1 MSWNIGFSRN
11 LLLKLHNKLGLF
23 HIVLEEK
30 SQKISLTI
38 IESQNLPYLQNLDV
52 ESQISHFEWT
62 LHNGRRKI
70 HICDK
75 PVNLGNF
82 VFDEENH
89 ERKTWKLFGRTC
101 NRSLLVF
108 LCQFF
113 VIVLMLVC
121 AIVRIM
127 LSTTC
132 EETTVWVAI
141 LSSTV
146 GYILPSPKL

>member
-1 MSWNIGFSRN
+1 MGD
-11 LLLKLHNKLGLF
+11 
-23 HIVLEEK
+23 E
-30 SQKISLTI
+30 
-38 IESQNLPYLQNLDV
+38 
-52 ESQISHFEWT
+52 
-62 LHNGRRKI
+62 
-70 HICDK
+70 CDK
-75 PVNLGNF
+75 QLNLGNF
-82 VFDEENH
+82 IFDEENH
-89 ERKTWKLFGRTC
+89 ERKSWKFFGRTC

-108 LCQFF
+108 MCQFF
-113 VIVLMLVC
+113 VRVLILAC

>member
-1 MSWNIGFSRN
+1 M
-11 LLLKLHNKLGLF
+11 
-23 HIVLEEK
+23 VD
-30 SQKISLTI
+30 Q
-38 IESQNLPYLQNLDV
+38 
-52 ESQISHFEWT
+52 
-62 LHNGRRKI
+62 
-70 HICDK
+70 CDK

-82 VFDEENH
+82 VFDEENQ
-89 ERKTWKLFGRTC
+89 ERNSWKLFGRTC
-101 NRSLLVF
+101 NRYLLVL

-121 AIVRIM
+121 AIVRTM

>member
-1 MSWNIGFSRN
+1 MLVIINFFHSR
-11 LLLKLHNKLGLF
+11 
-23 HIVLEEK
+23 
-30 SQKISLTI
+30 
-38 IESQNLPYLQNLDV
+38 V
-52 ESQISHFEWT
+52 EMGDE
-62 LHNGRRKI
+62 
-70 HICDK
+70 CDK
-75 PVNLGNF
+75 QLNLGNF

-89 ERKTWKLFGRTC
+89 ERKSWKFFGRTC

-108 LCQFF
+108 MCQFF
-113 VIVLMLVC
+113 VIVLILAC

-132 EETTVWVAI
+132 EETTLWVAI

>member
-1 MSWNIGFSRN
+1 M
-11 LLLKLHNKLGLF
+11 
-23 HIVLEEK
+23 VD
-30 SQKISLTI
+30 Q
-38 IESQNLPYLQNLDV
+38 
-52 ESQISHFEWT
+52 
-62 LHNGRRKI
+62 
-70 HICDK
+70 CDK
-75 PVNLGNF
+75 PVNLENF

-89 ERKTWKLFGRTC
+89 ERKSWKLFGRTC

-108 LCQFF
+108 LCQLF

-132 EETTVWVAI
+132 EETTVWVTI

>member
-1 MSWNIGFSRN
+1 MRD
-11 LLLKLHNKLGLF
+11 
-23 HIVLEEK
+23 E
-30 SQKISLTI
+30 
-38 IESQNLPYLQNLDV
+38 
-52 ESQISHFEWT
+52 
-62 LHNGRRKI
+62 
-70 HICDK
+70 CDK
-75 PVNLGNF
+75 QLSFGNF
-82 VFDEENH
+82 VLDEENH
-89 ERKTWKLFGRTC
+89 ERNSWTFFGRTC

-108 LCQFF
+108 MCQFF
-113 VIVLMLVC
+113 VIVLILAC

>member
-1 MSWNIGFSRN
+1 M
-11 LLLKLHNKLGLF
+11 
-23 HIVLEEK
+23 VD
-30 SQKISLTI
+30 Q
-38 IESQNLPYLQNLDV
+38 
-52 ESQISHFEWT
+52 
-62 LHNGRRKI
+62 
-70 HICDK
+70 CDK

-89 ERKTWKLFGRTC
+89 EPKSWKLFGRTC
-101 NRSLLVF
+101 NRSLLVS

>member
-1 MSWNIGFSRN
+1 M
-11 LLLKLHNKLGLF
+11 
-23 HIVLEEK
+23 VD
-30 SQKISLTI
+30 Q
-38 IESQNLPYLQNLDV
+38 
-52 ESQISHFEWT
+52 
-62 LHNGRRKI
+62 
-70 HICDK
+70 CDK

-89 ERKTWKLFGRTC
+89 ERKSWKLFGRTC

-127 LSTTC
+127 LSTT
-132 EETTVWVAI
+132 VWVAI

>member
-1 MSWNIGFSRN
+1 MGD
-11 LLLKLHNKLGLF
+11 
-23 HIVLEEK
+23 E
-30 SQKISLTI
+30 
-38 IESQNLPYLQNLDV
+38 
-52 ESQISHFEWT
+52 
-62 LHNGRRKI
+62 
-70 HICDK
+70 CDK
-75 PVNLGNF
+75 QLNLGNF

-89 ERKTWKLFGRTC
+89 ERKSWKFFGRTC

-108 LCQFF
+108 MCQFF
-113 VIVLMLVC
+113 VINLILAC

>member
-1 MSWNIGFSRN
+1 MVDQF
-11 LLLKLHNKLGLF
+11 
-23 HIVLEEK
+23 
-30 SQKISLTI
+30 
-38 IESQNLPYLQNLDV
+38 
-52 ESQISHFEWT
+52 
-62 LHNGRRKI
+62 
-70 HICDK
+70 DK

-82 VFDEENH
+82 VFDEENY
-89 ERKTWKLFGRTC
+89 ERKSWKLFGRRC

-132 EETTVWVAI
+132 EETTVWVAV

>member
-1 MSWNIGFSRN
+1 MGD
-11 LLLKLHNKLGLF
+11 
-23 HIVLEEK
+23 
-30 SQKISLTI
+30 
-38 IESQNLPYLQNLDV
+38 ES
-52 ESQISHFEWT
+52 
-62 LHNGRRKI
+62 
-70 HICDK
+70 DK
-75 PVNLGNF
+75 QLNLGNF

-89 ERKTWKLFGRTC
+89 ERKSWKFFGRTC

-108 LCQFF
+108 MCQFF
-113 VIVLMLVC
+113 VVVLILAC